1 MEDTGERLRKN
12 GWRQGVIVQASLI
25 LEGLPD
31 GSPATDNDHAM
42 VVSQSCDLVH
52 HDLGN
57 EPSAVILVLKSVS
70 SGKPE
75 VMHGRNPRLLHFQAT
90 DGRWFE
96 AWAWNQIAIPRDHL
110 AKKAAAVEIEL
121 FPKVL
126 RCVLDWLAK
135 RFTRIAF
142 PENFNDALK
151 PKSNA
156 IGKLLK
162 KNHEIFTEILLHISP
177 FDELDAGQHYEL
189 ACYLLMAAGFYNEPK
204 QLAEARAVAA
214 NLEKLFEDCGLD
226 VMECSPVSEAT
237 LTVAELNELVH
248 WDYDHLTYRASAT
261 S

>member
-1 MEDTGERLRKN
+1 MEDIGERLRKN

-31 GSPATDNDHAM
+31 GSPTTDNDHAM

-57 EPSAVILVLKSVS
+57 EPSAAILVLKSVS
-70 SGKPE
+70 SGKSE

-110 AKKAAAVEIEL
+110 AEKAAAVAVEL
-121 FPKVL
+121 APKVL
-126 RCVLDWLAK
+126 RCVIDWLAK

-142 PENFNDALK
+142 PDNFNDALK
-151 PKSNA
+151 PQSKA

-162 KNHEIFTEILLHISP
+162 KNHELFTEILLHISP
-177 FDELDAGQHYEL
+177 FDELRTNQHYEL
-189 ACYLLMAAGFYNEPK
+189 ACYLLMAAEVHDEPK
-204 QLAEARAVAA
+204 QLAEACAVAA
-214 NLEKLFEDCGLD
+214 KLEKLFKDCKLG

-248 WDYDHLTYRASAT
+248 WDYDHLTHRASVG